1 MSGSFDKLMLQ
12 IGLVDQVSRPLATI
26 DRGIATT
33 TANWQ
38 KMAGGS
44 AAIMAAGVALRGVL
58 DPIVQMDRALGEVA
72 SLGVAQNGL
81 DTLSM
86 TALNFSMDYGKSAS
100 EFVRASYDIQSAIA
114 GLNDNEL
121 ASFTESS
128 ALLAAATKADAGTI
142 TSYMGTLYGIFK
154 TQATAM
160 GKADWVA
167 AMTGKSALA
176 VQMFKTDGQNM
187 ADGFKALGAAATS
200 AGADVNE
207 QFAVLG
213 TLQATMS
220 GSEAGTRYKAFI
232 GNYFQAGQKLGLAFT
247 DQSGQML
254 PMVSILEK
262 IRTKF
267 GAVLDGA
274 ESKQL
279 KDAFGS
285 DEAVALIK
293 LLINDTAG
301 LQHNIR
307 ALGKTTNAD
316 KARAMAS
323 KMTDQWERLG
333 AVSFALRAK
342 LMGGVY
348 SPIAAIIG
356 RLADAGKQ
364 TVKWMD
370 MFPHLTRVIATT
382 TLGVVAIT
390 GAIGLLSVITALGR
404 FMMLGFGV
412 AVAIAKTPLLLLRG
426 AIWAYNTALK
436 VARGTMILFRAAML
450 AVNIAMY
457 ANPVGLI
464 ILGVVALVAAV
475 SAAIYYWDDF
485 KAALADWG
493 IFKTL
498 GGWIDA
504 LIGKLKG
511 LGFDIDT
518 PSIPTPT
525 DPGSPAARR
534 ALPPLPG
541 QAELSAYLAPSRDVR
556 PGAVGQQLIQ
566 ANARAQA
573 TSQGPYRGPKVQIGE
588 QHINVQTA
596 LSPAELAQNAWL
608 ETRS

>member
-1 MSGSFDKLMLQ
+1 
-12 IGLVDQVSRPLATI
+12 
-26 DRGIATT
+26 
-33 TANWQ
+33 
-38 KMAGGS
+38 
-44 AAIMAAGVALRGVL
+44 
-58 DPIVQMDRALGEVA
+58 
-72 SLGVAQNGL
+72 
-81 DTLSM
+81 
-86 TALNFSMDYGKSAS
+86 
-100 EFVRASYDIQSAIA
+100 
-114 GLNDNEL
+114 
-121 ASFTESS
+121 
-128 ALLAAATKADAGTI
+128 KADTGTI

-232 GNYFQAGQKLGLAFT
+232 GNYFQAGQKLGLNFT

-254 PMVSILEK
+254 PMASILDK
-262 IRTKF
+262 IRAKF

-293 LLINDTAG
+293 LLINDTG
-301 LQHNIR
+301 TLQNNIK

-316 KARAMAS
+316 KARVMAS

-370 MFPHLTRVIATT
+370 MFPHLTRVIAAT
-382 TLGVVAIT
+382 TLGIVAIT
-390 GAIGLLSVITALGR
+390 GAIGLLSIITALGR

-412 AVAIAKTPLLLLRG
+412 AVAIAKSPLLLLKG
-426 AIWAYNTALK
+426 AVWAYNTALK
-436 VARGTMILFRAAML
+436 VAEGTMILFRAAML
-450 AVNIAMY
+450 AINIAMY

-464 ILGVVALVAAV
+464 ILGIVALVAAV

-485 KAALADWG
+485 KASLSDWG

-498 GGWIDA
+498 GGWIDS
-504 LIGKLKG
+504 LIEKLNS
-511 LGFDIDT
+511 LGFDIST
-518 PSIPTPT
+518 PSAPTPAAPT
-525 DPGSPAARR
+525 LPKPKQPGVMPKM
-534 ALPPLPG
+534 PG
-541 QAELSAYLAPSRDVR
+541 IEALSAYLAPPRDVR

-566 ANARAQA
+566 DNAHAQA
-573 TSQGPYRGPKVQIGE
+573 VKSGGYGGPRTQIGE
-588 QHINVQTA
+588 QNINILTA
-596 LSPAELAQNAWL
+596 ISPAELAQNDWL